1 MRPEPVASPGKRRA
15 ITNKDPLGTNKMET
29 MQKEPVRL
37 GFLNAFKPDG
47 KKQLKGISLKAEWA
61 HNYAFTLM
69 NTEISYNFLYAEAM
83 EKINHENLILH

>member
-1 MRPEPVASPGKRRA
+1 
-15 ITNKDPLGTNKMET
+15 
-29 MQKEPVRL
+29 MQKEPARL

-47 KKQLKGISLKAEWA
+47 KKQLKGISFKAEWA

-69 NTEISYNFLYAEAM
+69 NTELPYDFLYAEAM